1 MFGATDLVKN
11 SDKEKYVHNGYGI
24 AFDGKGK
31 WSFGN
36 DLAKNV
42 IVFGVDKKWIFNFR
56 WRSKFLV
63 LMKDLVHQKK
73 KLILILLKQKHNFVW
88 VCVIIVTMLFISKR
102 KRNI

>member
-56 WRSKFLV
+56 WRSKFFV
-63 LMKDLVHQKK
+63 INERFGAPEKK
-73 KLILILLKQKHNFVW
+73 IDINFTKAKTILFEFAL
-88 VCVIIVTMLFISKR
+88 
-102 KRNI
+102 